1 MDLKFY
7 KKRTLLH
14 LIDHATRLSSSTVI
28 ASEDPEVVIEAIFKS
43 SMSDNGGKFANKKF
57 IGMCESMN
65 IRFMLTAAES
75 PFSNGLV

>member
-14 LIDHATRLSSSTVI
+14 LVDHATRLSSSTVI
-28 ASEDPEVVIEAIFKS
+28 ASKDPEVVIKAIFKS

-57 IGMCESMN
+57 IGMCEFITLDSC
-65 IRFMLTAAES
+65 
-75 PFSNGLV
+75 